1 MKAEKLFAEKL
12 QEIVQI
18 ASKQGNCVS
27 KEQVWET
34 MQDCRLSEEQM
45 ELVFSYLV
53 SHKIGIGEP
62 VDLDDYLSDQEM
74 NYLEQYELELQE
86 LPEYSQGERE
96 GITLS
101 AMAGDKSAQAR
112 LIEMYLP
119 DVIQIAKLYTGQG
132 VFLEDLIGEGNVALA
147 MGVTMLG
154 ALENAQEA
162 QGMLTKLVMD
172 AMEELITE
180 DFEEQR
186 KDEKLADKVNR
197 VADAAGELAATL
209 GRNVTPDELSQE
221 TGISLKQ
228 IREAVR
234 LSADKIDKIDERADQ
249 I

>member
-1 MKAEKLFAEKL
+1 MNAEKLFADKL
-12 QEIVQI
+12 QELVKL
-18 ASKQGNCVS
+18 AACQGNCVS
-27 KEQVWET
+27 REQVCEA
-34 MQDCRLSEEQM
+34 MQACQLDEQQL

-62 VDLDDYLSDQEM
+62 VDLDDYLTDQEL
-74 NYLEQYELELQE
+74 NYLEQYELELGE
-86 LPEYSQGERE
+86 LPEYSEGERE

-119 DVIQIAKLYTGQG
+119 EVIQIAKLYTGQG
-132 VFLEDLIGEGNVALA
+132 VFLEDLIGEGNVALT

-154 ALENAQEA
+154 ALENAMEA

-186 KDEKLADKVNR
+186 KDEKLAEKVNK
-197 VADAAGELAATL
+197 VADAAGELAASL
-209 GRNVTPDELSQE
+209 GRKVTPDELSKE
-221 TGISLKQ
+221 AGISLKQ
-228 IREAVR
+228 IREAVK
-234 LSADKIDKIDERADQ
+234 LSGDKIEQIDERADQ